1 MPQKYNPD
9 VCELI
14 RAKAAR
20 LIGLSA
26 GSAALLK
33 AMPGGYN
40 RDLQDSKEMLM
51 ESLRTTRASLRIMTR
66 LVGGLEPVP
75 EKLRSAFEPGVFA
88 TDRALELVA
97 GGMPFRDAYHQVRDN
112 LGDLA
117 KMDPDEVIAKKTH
130 LGATAGLDFKAYNE
144 AVEDARIAAE
154 ETRADIIVVLET
166 LMKPIS
172 ED

>member
-1 MPQKYNPD
+1 
-9 VCELI
+9 
-14 RAKAAR
+14 
-20 LIGLSA
+20 
-26 GSAALLK
+26 
-33 AMPGGYN
+33 
-40 RDLQDSKEMLM
+40 MLFR
-51 ESLRTTRASLRIMTR
+51 S
-66 LVGGLEPVP
+66 
-75 EKLRSAFEPGVFA
+75 RSAFEPGVFA

-117 KMDPDEVIAKKTH
+117 KMEPDEVIAKKTH

-144 AVEDARIAAE
+144 AMEDARIAAE